1 VQTAVHHYATA
12 AKKTPPPP
20 PASTGVSIEVYQGDK
35 KMDVV
40 KFPDESSETK

>member
-1 VQTAVHHYATA
+1 M
-12 AKKTPPPP
+12 KKVTSIP
-20 PASTGVSIEVYQGDK
+20 PASTGVSVEVYQGDK